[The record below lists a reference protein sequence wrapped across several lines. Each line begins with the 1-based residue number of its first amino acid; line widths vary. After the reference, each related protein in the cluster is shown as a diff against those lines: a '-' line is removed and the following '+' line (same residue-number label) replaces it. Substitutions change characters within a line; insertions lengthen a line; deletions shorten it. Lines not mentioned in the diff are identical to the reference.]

1 MNGLRIVCEKCQ
13 REWSFSAAGST
24 YLALN
29 VMTIPC
35 PGCEAYTLSCVE
47 SSEFTS
53 GEGSRFVALASTP
66 ALPHFG

>member
-1 MNGLRIVCEKCQ
+1 MNGLRIVCGKCQ
-13 REWSFSAAGST
+13 REWHFSAAGST

-47 SSEFTS
+47 RTEFTPDQAP
-53 GEGSRFVALASTP
+53 RFAALASAP
-66 ALPHFG
+66 ALPHLS